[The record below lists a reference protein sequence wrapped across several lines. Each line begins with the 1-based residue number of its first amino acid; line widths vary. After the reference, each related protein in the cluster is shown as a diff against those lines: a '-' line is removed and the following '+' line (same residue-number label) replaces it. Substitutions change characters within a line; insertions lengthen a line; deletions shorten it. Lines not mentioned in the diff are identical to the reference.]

1 MNKKKI
7 IVFMPSIEIG
17 VVEKNFFLITNYLSK
32 KLNEITVVTSSDT
45 IKFNLNKKIKII
57 STNLTLVK
65 FIGRRLKFLICLLLL
80 VKEILNSKN
89 PTVFCFQ
96 GIAYCTILCKI
107 FSIKIIIRSNSSPSG
122 WSKNFIKKFFYKKIY
137 GMADKIIVN
146 SLAFKKEIKNKLN
159 LDSVCIYNPLDKKR
173 ILINSKKKINF
184 KFFKNN
190 SINIISVARFADQKD
205 HECLIRAI
213 NFLKNNHIRLVLLGS
228 GPTKNKIFKFIKE
241 LKLEK
246 IIKIVNAK
254 KNPYPYI
261 KMSGLFILSSKFEG
275 LPNCL
280 LEAIVL
286 KKLVISSNCPTGPYE
301 ILDKGKG
308 GFLFPVGDH
317 RLLAKQI
324 KKFIESKSKF
334 KTKTSYAYKRLDRFN
349 FEYRLKT

>member
-1 MNKKKI
+1 
-7 IVFMPSIEIG
+7 
-17 VVEKNFFLITNYLSK
+17 
-32 KLNEITVVTSSDT
+32 
-45 IKFNLNKKIKII
+45 
-57 STNLTLVK
+57 
-65 FIGRRLKFLICLLLL
+65 
-80 VKEILNSKN
+80 
-89 PTVFCFQ
+89 
-96 GIAYCTILCKI
+96 
-107 FSIKIIIRSNSSPSG
+107 
-122 WSKNFIKKFFYKKIY
+122 
-137 GMADKIIVN
+137 MADKIIVN

-286 KKLVISSNCPTGPYE
+286 KNLLFQVIVQ
-301 ILDKGKG
+301 LDHMK
-308 GFLFPVGDH
+308 
-317 RLLAKQI
+317 
-324 KKFIESKSKF
+324 
-334 KTKTSYAYKRLDRFN
+334 Y
-349 FEYRLKT
+349 